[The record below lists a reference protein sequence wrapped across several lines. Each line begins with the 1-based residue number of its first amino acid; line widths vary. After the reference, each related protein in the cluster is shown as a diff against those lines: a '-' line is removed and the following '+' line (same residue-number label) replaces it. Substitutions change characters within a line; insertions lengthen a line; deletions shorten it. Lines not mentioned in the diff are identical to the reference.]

1 MCWFRIGLGMFG
13 SDVERD
19 ITKRSLVAQAC
30 VSGVPF
36 NGFFFWKWKFF
47 CQVLIALAVAAS
59 GIRLTIFVDNN
70 IFSYAVTVLW
80 ILTVTNAV
88 NFQDNMNGLCP
99 GLGIICGWFFA
110 WHAGLEGQYLVA
122 SLAFLFSGALF
133 GFFPFNFPKGCVF
146 LGDGGSHVVG
156 FLLSVLAVLPDFYSE
171 ASPYKWLIIT
181 PVLVLFIPILLIL
194 LNYKFNHLEKYF
206 LILLTIVFF
215 IATILS
221 LYHLGIEQGFI
232 QESMVCDLKSGS
244 NLLSKED
251 ILKQLQEKSVS
262 CKDVTFKIFGLS
274 LTTYNI
280 LISLLITIY
289 TTKIYLDYDKN

>member
-1 MCWFRIGLGMFG
+1 MAKISKNL
-13 SDVERD
+13 
-19 ITKRSLVAQAC
+19 
-30 VSGVPF
+30 
-36 NGFFFWKWKFF
+36 
-47 CQVLIALAVAAS
+47 LIKLIFLISIVALASAFFIEYKL
-59 GIRLTIFVDNN
+59 GHQPCNLC
-70 IFSYAVTVLW
+70 
-80 ILTVTNAV
+80 ILERIPY
-88 NFQDNMNGLCP
+88 M
-99 GLGIICGWFFA
+99 
-110 WHAGLEGQYLVA
+110 
-122 SLAFLFSGALF
+122 LA
-133 GFFPFNFPKGCVF
+133 
-146 LGDGGSHVVG
+146 
-156 FLLSVLAVLPDFYSE
+156 
-171 ASPYKWLIIT
+171 
-181 PVLVLFIPILLIL
+181 ILLIL

-251 ILKQLQEKSVS
+251 ILKQLQEKNVS